1 MWINLILNAFQ
12 EKSGSSS
19 TRGVA
24 SSPTTSTAN
33 LSSSDQVPRSP
44 SVPSTEDDDPGV
56 RSRSCSRFSWRS
68 KTWRSDSPSKS
79 GEAGQLSGQETGQQS
94 NSPSPTYQSSRK
106 HSLTVPGESTHVRT
120 HSFTHLMGHQQKHS
134 TSASEPSSLG
144 SKKLQRSRSPS
155 PLSTPSGSASL

>member
-1 MWINLILNAFQ
+1 MILNAFQ

-24 SSPTTSTAN
+24 SSPTATSAAI
-33 LSSSDQVPRSP
+33 LSSSHPNPRSP
-44 SVPSTEDDDPGV
+44 STTASTTADDDDPGV

-68 KTWRSDSPSKS
+68 KTWQSDSPSKS
-79 GEAGQLSGQETGQQS
+79 EKGVGHEASAQS
-94 NSPSPTYQSSRK
+94 SSPSPTYQSSRK
-106 HSLTVPGESTHVRT
+106 HSLTVPGESSYIRAQ
-120 HSFTHLMGHQQKHS
+120 SLSHLMGHQQKHS
-134 TSASEPSSLG
+134 TSASEPTSLG

>member
-44 SVPSTEDDDPGV
+44 SVPSTEDDDQGG

-68 KTWRSDSPSKS
+68 KTWQSDSPSKS
-79 GEAGQLSGQETGQQS
+79 GEGSHQSGQETGQQS
-94 NSPSPTYQSSRK
+94 SSPSPTYQSSRK
-106 HSLTVPGESTHVRT
+106 HSLTVPGESRGT
-120 HSFTHLMGHQQKHS
+120 HSFSQLMGHQQKHS
-134 TSASEPSSLG
+134 TSASEPASLG